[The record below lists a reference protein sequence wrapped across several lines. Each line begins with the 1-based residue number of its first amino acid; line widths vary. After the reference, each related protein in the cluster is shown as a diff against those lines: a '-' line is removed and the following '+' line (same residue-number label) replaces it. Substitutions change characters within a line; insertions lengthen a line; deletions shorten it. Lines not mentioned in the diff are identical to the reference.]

1 MHFLTSCSSAD
12 QNTFNCINI
21 FLLVFSQALELQNK
35 SNSFQYIWRR
45 LISDE
50 GGRGLYRGNQM
61 RCDFWFTGR
70 WAYNWSW
77 ARGCVGGGGAYKL
90 GSLKAAVRFTFC
102 GTIVHIVSLVAFM
115 EQIKLIK

>member
-1 MHFLTSCSSAD
+1 MLIKIPLTALI
-12 QNTFNCINI
+12 F
-21 FLLVFSQALELQNK
+21 FLLVFSQASELQNK

-50 GGRGLYRGNQM
+50 GGRGLYHGNQM

-77 ARGCVGGGGAYKL
+77 ARGCVGGGVLVSWGAEKRQYGL
-90 GSLKAAVRFTFC
+90 HF
-102 GTIVHIVSLVAFM
+102 VA
-115 EQIKLIK
+115 Q